1 MFIVNEGVAGRIYR
15 GINWMITGRKIFF
28 CFVAGHMRKMWL
40 DYNPDWLAIDFY
52 SFCHENVEFVSTKIE
67 YFIENQSL
75 KFLTLL
81 KNDLHVLNHLKE
93 DVTIGYK
100 YYTGA

>member
-1 MFIVNEGVAGRIYR
+1 
-15 GINWMITGRKIFF
+15 
-28 CFVAGHMRKMWL
+28 MRKMWL

-52 SFCHENVEFVSTKIE
+52 SFCHESVEFVSTKIE

-75 KFLTLL
+75 KILTRR

-93 DVTIGYK
+93 DVTIEFK